1 MGPGMIPRWQMAG
14 LLILVLIVAG
24 LEIASA
30 PNSYAHLFLTGQC
43 AHEPMP
49 YACHPRGRR

>member
-1 MGPGMIPRWQMAG
+1 MISRWQMAG